1 MSEVMSE
8 PIYIPVTLG
17 QVKKIKDIKIPL
29 RSEEY
34 YYIYEVLEYKDIKKF
49 EKKLI
54 ALPSTLELTDKVK
67 EQYNLFI

>member
-1 MSEVMSE
+1 MTEVMSE

>member
-54 ALPSTLELTDKVK
+54 ALPSTVELTDKVK

>member
-1 MSEVMSE
+1 MSE

-54 ALPSTLELTDKVK
+54 ALPSTVELTDKVK